1 MKLRKRQSLVTHL
14 PEEQPP
20 SAVGMRIT
28 KLLYIVFLVVLL
40 GYLGYIGLRYLLYEE
55 ARGQILIERTQIAST
70 HSGRL
75 VSLPEKAGNRVRKG
89 QVLAELRDDTGC
101 PTAPA
106 IRDERGQRLLLDA
119 QLDQVKL
126 AGLRTRLANADQAI
140 QRIATQ
146 RALEIDAPRHADLE
160 RTRLEAGQLRSDIA
174 LLEQRVALQ
183 RMASHAATSQPLPA
197 LDCVGETLTAPFDG
211 SVAALHARSHEVLR
225 AGEPILSLLPERPPV
240 LIEIHPSSTAYQHW
254 TAGTRVDVLLPDG
267 RTHTGVVADVR
278 SAAQPRAERIWNNY
292 VPEDATLVVR
302 IRPDSDAAADAWRTL
317 ERMEVTVRLS
327 RVTL

>member
-14 PEEQPP
+14 PEGQPP
-20 SAVGMRIT
+20 SAGGMRIT
-28 KLLYIVFLVVLL
+28 KLLYIVFLVALV
-40 GYLGYIGLRYLLYEE
+40 GYLGYIGLRHVLYEE

-75 VSLPEKAGNRVRKG
+75 VSLPAKAGNKVRRG

-101 PTAPA
+101 PAGPA

-119 QLDQVKL
+119 RLDQTKL
-126 AGLRTRLANADQAI
+126 AGLRTRLVHADQAS

-146 RALEIDAPRHADLE
+146 RALEIDAPRPGDLE
-160 RTRLEAGQLRSDIA
+160 RMRQEADQLRSDIA

-183 RMASHAATSQPLPA
+183 RAAARAATGQPLPA
-197 LDCVGETLTAPFDG
+197 IGCVGETLTAPFDG

-240 LIEIHPSSTAYQHW
+240 LVEIHPSSSAYPHW

-267 RTHTGVVADVR
+267 RSHTGVVADVR
-278 SAAQPRAERIWNNY
+278 SAAQTRAERIWNKY

-302 IRPDSDAAADAWRTL
+302 IRPDGDAAADAWRTL
-317 ERMEVTVRLS
+317 ERMEVTVRLT